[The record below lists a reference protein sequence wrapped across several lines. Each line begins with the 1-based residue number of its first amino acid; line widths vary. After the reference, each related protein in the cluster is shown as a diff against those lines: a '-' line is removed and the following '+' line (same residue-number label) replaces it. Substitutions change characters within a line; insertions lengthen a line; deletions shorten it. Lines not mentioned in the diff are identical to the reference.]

1 MKKILI
7 GILVLLMIGLIYII
21 LTKQKLKEI
30 TQPNHYKNDNIE
42 DSGDVIDFCHLYD
55 LNFTRGNIVKYVT
68 RAGKKDN
75 ELHDL
80 EKALEYLKREIA
92 YVEFLNEKD

>member
-1 MKKILI
+1 MSDFKE
-7 GILVLLMIGLIYII
+7 
-21 LTKQKLKEI
+21 KLKEI
-30 TQPNHYKNDNIE
+30 TQPSHYKNEDVE
-42 DSGDVIDFCHLYD
+42 DSGDVIDFCHLYE

-68 RAGKKDN
+68 RTGKKNN

-92 YVEFLNEKD
+92 YVEFLNETH